1 MAIINNNFELDY
13 IPARICDG
21 KELLIKY
28 YYWDIKEAK
37 RRRKVMRFNHL
48 IGKFPKREII
58 KMMNKACADINMK
71 LEAGK
76 NPDVEAEMPKAY
88 TKLKDAITIFSTI
101 KEQEMRE
108 DGFNSYK
115 SYIKRLLT
123 WLASKGMADCFVVA
137 FNKDMAVECL
147 TNLEL
152 DPKIGNRTYN
162 NYMVFY
168 KSLWYWLI
176 EKNYCKVNVF
186 TGFKK
191 KEEEEKIRK
200 VIETDTQAKI
210 VEYCREFNPRF
221 EIVIDLVRAAFI
233 RPAEICRIQI
243 ENIDLVNK
251 VISIPKGK
259 AKAKKF
265 RYAYLPE
272 WLCVKIMN
280 NYQLER
286 YPLDYYFITRDLSPG
301 TKKTGTKELD
311 KIWEKLRNKL
321 ELGKEA
327 QLYSYRDT
335 GITALEDSG
344 IPRRVIIK
352 LTGHKTEKMAG
363 RYIGQPNKELIDNVV
378 SKISE

>member
-28 YYWDIKEAK
+28 YYWDTKESK
-37 RRRKVMRFNHL
+37 RKRKVMRFNHM
-48 IGKFPKREII
+48 IGKYTKRDIL
-58 KMMNKACADINMK
+58 KLMNKACMDINQK

-76 NPDVEAEMPKAY
+76 NPQVEAEMPKAY
-88 TKLKDAITIFSTI
+88 TRLSDAITIFRTI

-115 SYIKRLLT
+115 SYIKRLLN
-123 WLASKGMADCFVVA
+123 WLASKGMTDCYVVA
-137 FNKDMAVECL
+137 FTKDMAVECL
-147 TNLEL
+147 TALEL
-152 DPKIGNRTYN
+152 DPKIGSRTYN

-168 KSLWYWLI
+168 RSLWYWLI
-176 EKNYCKVNVF
+176 EKNYCKLNVF

-191 KEEEEKIRK
+191 KEEDEKIRK
-200 VIETDTQAKI
+200 IIEKETHLKVID
-210 VEYCREFNPRF
+210 YCREYNPRL

-243 ENIDLVNK
+243 ENIDLYEK
-251 VISIPKGK
+251 VIRIPKGK
-259 AKAKKF
+259 AKTKKF

-272 WLCVKIMN
+272 WLCVKIMES
-280 NYQLER
+280 YQLET
-286 YPLDYYFITRDLSPG
+286 YPLDYYLVTRNMIPG
-301 TKKTGTKELD
+301 TKKIGTRELD
-311 KIWEKLRNKL
+311 KQWEKLRNKL
-321 ELGKEA
+321 QLGMEA

-335 GITALEDSG
+335 GITALEDQG

-352 LTGHKTEKMAG
+352 LTDHKTEKMAG
-363 RYIGQPNKELIDNVV
+363 RYIGQPNKELIENVV
-378 SKISE
+378 SKII

>member
-88 TKLKDAITIFSTI
+88 TKLKDAITIFTTI
-101 KEQEMRE
+101 KEKEMRE
-108 DGFNSYK
+108 DGFRSYK
-115 SYIKRLLT
+115 SYMKRLVDWLT
-123 WLASKGMADCFVVA
+123 AKGVPDCFVVA
-137 FNKDMAVECL
+137 FNKDMAVEYL
-147 TNLEL
+147 TNLEV

-168 KSLWYWLI
+168 RSLWYWLI

-191 KEEEEKIRK
+191 KEEDEKIRK
-200 VIETDTQAKI
+200 VIETDIHTK
-210 VEYCREFNPRF
+210 VVDYCREFQPRF

-251 VISIPKGK
+251 VIRIPRGK
-259 AKAKKF
+259 SKTKTF
-265 RYAYLPE
+265 RFAYLPD
-272 WLCVKIMN
+272 WLCIKIMN
-280 NYQLER
+280 AYQLET
-286 YPLDYYFITRDLSPG
+286 YPLHYYLVTRNFVPG
-301 TKKTGTKELD
+301 TKNIGTRELD
-311 KIWEKLRNKL
+311 KHWEKLRDKL
-321 ELGKEA
+321 QLGMEA

-344 IPRRVIIK
+344 IQRRVIIK
-352 LTGHKTEKMAG
+352 LTDHKTEKMAG
-363 RYIGQPNKELIDNVV
+363 RYIGQPNKELIENVV
-378 SKISE
+378 SQILE